1 MFELQAITSKMK
13 LKSTCNSNESSK
25 KSNIIE
31 KKNGK
36 NHLNKQKRKK
46 LKQKC
51 VKITKNSNNIESY
64 SQSNKEFDTN
74 ILEPPKTVPFYT
86 ENPESLEN
94 VSEFK
99 HFCDEIFNPNYYV
112 NNDDDLFNSQA

>member
-1 MFELQAITSKMK
+1 MK
-13 LKSTCNSNESSK
+13 LKSTCNSNENSK
-25 KSNIIE
+25 KPNIIE

-51 VKITKNSNNIESY
+51 VKITKNSNNIDSY
-64 SQSNKEFDTN
+64 SQSNKELDTN
-74 ILEPPKTVPFYT
+74 NLEPSKSVPFYT
-86 ENPESLEN
+86 ENPESLET

-99 HFCDEIFNPNYYV
+99 NFCDEIFNPNYYV
-112 NNDDDLFNSQA
+112 NNDDDDLFNSLN